1 MDATASAGWTA
12 LRIVTW
18 VLRLAVAALFLFAAF
33 MKLSGQSMM
42 IEEFGKIGMGDW
54 FRSATGLIEVAGAIL
69 VLIPMT
75 TAFGALLLL
84 CVDIGAFFAQAFI
97 LHGDVIHTF
106 VIGVVLL
113 VLLYLQRHQ
122 LLGRLGG

>member
-1 MDATASAGWTA
+1 MDATVSNGWTA
-12 LRIVTW
+12 LRLITW
-18 VLRLAVAALFLFAAF
+18 VLRLAVAAMFLFAGF
-33 MKLSGQSMM
+33 MKLSGQPMM

-54 FRSATGLIEVAGAIL
+54 FRIVTGLLEVAGAIL

-75 TAFGALLLL
+75 TALGALLLL

-106 VIGVVLL
+106 VIGAVLL